1 MGSIRLRR
9 ANPGD
14 AGQLRTFRCSTG
26 PWYEAEIEQLVQ
38 GPLAGLVAGGLDPL
52 VADDGGEV
60 IAIVASERQR
70 HPAGGDG
77 FVTHITAGAVR
88 VDRQGSGA
96 DGSKLSGQIL
106 SAAVD
111 EARAAG
117 SGGCYAK
124 VAVENARVRK
134 LFEHMGF
141 QPGLVPSDP
150 RYLFYTL
157 TLHA

>member
-1 MGSIRLRR
+1 MGSIHLRR
-9 ANPGD
+9 ATPGD
-14 AGQLRTFRCSTG
+14 AGQLRAFRCSTG

-52 VADDGGEV
+52 VADDAGEV
-60 IAIVASERQR
+60 IAIVASEQQR
-70 HPAGGDG
+70 HPAGSAG

-88 VDRQGSGA
+88 LDRQGSGP
-96 DGSKLSGQIL
+96 DGSKVSDQIL

-117 SGGCYAK
+117 SDGCYAR
-124 VAVENARVRK
+124 VAVENARVRM
-134 LFEHMGF
+134 LLEHMGF
-141 QPGLVPSDP
+141 HSGPVPSDP